1 MTKLKYD
8 ESFPERAGEYAAKGM
23 KNIEIAARLGI
34 SSDSFYVYLR
44 QFPAFAEAVEDGRLA
59 VADMADY
66 SLMDL
71 ATGNCSVTTVKQG
84 DSGHETR
91 TIRRRAPDVN
101 AVIRWLERNR
111 QHADAGE
118 KIADVQNSASVN
130 MNIAANA
137 KFDADFPAEAEIH
150 AGNGDTDLQIAR
162 RLGISPASF
171 YNYKRQFPEF
181 AAALE
186 RGRRECYGRLRCQLL
201 AIALGKCTVITETYR
216 DGDFRKSTERQLP
229 PNLKAIRYWLTGV
242 ANREVRS
249 KESERARKVESEKSE
264 KSEKLGIGK
273 CRTDVRN
280 VAMVNAQALSK
291 VSESDGCPVD
301 SADADESS
309 SAQGLSK
316 VSESARARK
325 VESKKSEKSEKL
337 GIGKCRTDV
346 QNIAMVYAQ
355 ALSKVSESE
364 RARKV
369 ESEKSEKSEKL
380 GIGKCRTDV
389 QNIAM
394 VYAQALSKVSESDG
408 GPVDSADAGEISSA
422 QALSKVSESPVTSQS
437 DKAAARRFSRM
448 SRKERQRLLKNR
460 RET

>member
-23 KNIEIAARLGI
+23 KNIEIAERLGI
-34 SSDSFYVYLR
+34 SRDSFYVYLR
-44 QFPAFAEAVEDGRLA
+44 QFPVFAEAVETGRLA
-59 VADMADY
+59 VADMVDS

-71 ATGNCSVTTVKQG
+71 ATGNCSVTTVKHG
-84 DSGHETR
+84 DSGHETK
-91 TIRRRAPDVN
+91 TIRRCAPDVN

-111 QHADAGE
+111 QYADIE
-118 KIADVQNSASVN
+118 EEIADVQNSSSVN

-137 KFDADFPAEAEIH
+137 KFDADFPAAAEIH

-171 YNYKRQFPEF
+171 YNYKKLFPEF

-216 DGDFRKSTERQLP
+216 DGDFRKTTEHQLP
-229 PNLKAIRYWLTGV
+229 PNLKAIKYWLDNMSAQGL
-242 ANREVRS
+242 S
-249 KESERARKVESEKSE
+249 KVSESDGGTVDSADADENSS
-264 KSEKLGIGK
+264 
-273 CRTDVRN
+273 
-280 VAMVNAQALSK
+280 AQGLSK

-301 SADADESS
+301 SADADENS

-316 VSESARARK
+316 VSES
-325 VESKKSEKSEKL
+325 
-337 GIGKCRTDV
+337 
-346 QNIAMVYAQ
+346 
-355 ALSKVSESE
+355 
-364 RARKV
+364 
-369 ESEKSEKSEKL
+369 
-380 GIGKCRTDV
+380 
-389 QNIAM
+389 
-394 VYAQALSKVSESDG
+394 DG
-408 GPVDSADAGEISSA
+408 CPVDSADADENSSA
-422 QALSKVSESPVTSQS
+422 QGLSKVSESPVSSQY

-460 RET
+460 RQVQ